1 MKHYLRFV
9 AIGLVL
15 GLFTE
20 IVFRLIATVNP
31 KAFLA
36 AVFLYPVIL
45 TLAYAA
51 HKLIGRVIS
60 PQWRGD
66 VLHYLACGLCGLGVE
81 WILLGNGPDS
91 NAFQLGMFGMWTTF
105 CFGPR
110 VLTRESPSSAGG
122 PPEILAGLRPGSGP
136 QHRDRAPDKKSRC
149 KVCDCSPGIE
159 RDEHRVV
166 RLVAGDRLAS
176 ALAFIM
182 AEPGC
187 YAQ

>member
-110 VLTRESPSSAGG
+110 VLTRESPSSAGARRKFW
-122 PPEILAGLRPGSGP
+122 LAFG
-136 QHRDRAPDKKSRC
+136 
-149 KVCDCSPGIE
+149 
-159 RDEHRVV
+159 
-166 RLVAGDRLAS
+166 LVAVLSTAIVHLTKNPDAKFVIAVLGLS
-176 ALAFIM
+176 ATNIVWSVWLLVIAWR
-182 AEPGC
+182 AR
-187 YAQ
+187 